1 VGQVAFQPRYFY
13 ADVDHFDEDRE
24 GQTQQDI
31 THQAPAILPA
41 YTKQLRSLHDL
52 AEWLQRLTAKVK
64 VATVPG
70 WIPASSDTVESE
82 GQQMQ

>member
-41 YTKQLRSLHDL
+41 YTKQLYRSHDP
-52 AEWLQRLTAKVK
+52 AEWLQRLSAKVK

-70 WIPASSDTVESE
+70 WISASYDTWI
-82 GQQMQ
+82 